1 MERDGLRQ
9 ASFAHDTLH
18 EMTTISQSIPDRSS
32 PGSKGTA
39 PSVAQQ
45 DGDEKYATGVTT
57 SKIRVRNNITI
68 GAWNVRTLR
77 MAGKLEELSFE
88 QVPLEHFS
96 IFGLC
101 EVRWKNFG
109 ETSTEEGLKLYF
121 SGKEDKHEQ
130 GV

>member
-32 PGSKGTA
+32 PGSEETA
-39 PSVAQQ
+39 PSVAQL

-68 GAWNVRTLR
+68 GTWNVRTLR
-77 MAGKLEELSFE
+77 MAGKFEELTYEMSRY
-88 QVPLEHFS
+88 H
-96 IFGLC
+96 
-101 EVRWKNFG
+101 
-109 ETSTEEGLKLYF
+109 
-121 SGKEDKHEQ
+121 
-130 GV
+130 